1 MITEENYRSNG
12 MNIFIRRT
20 NLKLTYKGRQVSFK
34 INKKGIVTGVS
45 HGVITKPMGIARDDP
60 FDSAQLFL
68 NPALF
73 FRVSGL
79 IDYYVKNDITPLWVG
94 ENGSCS
100 KVVEGTWK
108 YFIKNIKNLKKVNW

>member
-45 HGVITKPMGIARDDP
+45 HGGHYQTHGGLPGMTP
-60 FDSAQLFL
+60 FLTPPNYFL

-94 ENGSCS
+94 EN
-100 KVVEGTWK
+100 
-108 YFIKNIKNLKKVNW
+108 